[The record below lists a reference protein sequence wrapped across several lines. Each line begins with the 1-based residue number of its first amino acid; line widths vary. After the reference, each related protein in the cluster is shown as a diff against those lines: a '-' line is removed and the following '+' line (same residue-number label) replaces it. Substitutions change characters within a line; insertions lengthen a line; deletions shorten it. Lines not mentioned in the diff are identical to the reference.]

1 MLPTRNILK
10 KVSDINRCDQNTVF
24 GFIRRIQRLIKNKH
38 IPLVIEYICL
48 LFFYE
53 TDRFYPESTSIRHP
67 DFAMLGMMDI
77 LDNAYSRK
85 FLYQWRFKANKNKKR
100 VHTLGESEVQLG
112 ITDVHRHFYTSS
124 ERTIK
129 LTSNGNM
136 CSYGP
141 GQTLS
146 RTNRPKNVEKW
157 NSSSTRILFN
167 DEIIM
172 SIDIEKKKMEY
183 VIQRSEDSYY
193 FYDNISIEFP
203 TPDQKYRMFVCHHG
217 KDNEIK
223 IKLTAFIK
231 VPRTSDK
238 THKELI
244 KDQIERIKCE
254 EVKKSNRGIIKL

>member
-1 MLPTRNILK
+1 MLSTRNIFK
-10 KVSDINRCDQNTVF
+10 KVSDINRCDQDTVF
-24 GFIRRIQRLIKNKH
+24 GFIRRIQRLVKNKR

-53 TDRFYPESTSIRHP
+53 TDRFGDSKITIKSRFSMMY
-67 DFAMLGMMDI
+67 GMMHI
-77 LDNAYSRK
+77 LDNEYSRK
-85 FLYQWRFKANKNKKR
+85 FLYQWRFKYCNNNKDTKSI
-100 VHTLGESEVQLG
+100 LQFG
-112 ITDVHRHFYTSS
+112 ITDEGDSR
-124 ERTIK
+124 K
-129 LTSNGNM
+129 LFWN
-136 CSYGP
+136 YRIR
-141 GQTLS
+141 LS
-146 RTNRPKNVEKW
+146 TDGRVWKFTPMVRINYVPNLEKW
-157 NSSSTRILFN
+157 NSRSKWILSN

-172 SIDIEKKKMEY
+172 SMDIEKKKMEY

-254 EVKKSNRGIIKL
+254 EVKKSIRGIIKL

>member
-1 MLPTRNILK
+1 MLPTKNILK
-10 KVSDINRCDQNTVF
+10 KVSDINRRDQSTVF

-53 TDRFYPESTSIRHP
+53 TDRFYPESTIRYP

-146 RTNRPKNVEKW
+146 ETAIRKNVEKW

-172 SIDIEKKKMEY
+172 SMDIEKKKMEY
-183 VIQRSEDSYY
+183 VIQRGTYVYCFPD
-193 FYDNISIEFP
+193 ISIEFP
-203 TPDQKYRMFVCHHG
+203 APNQKYRMFVLHRG
-217 KDNEIK
+217 QDKEIE
-223 IKLTAFIK
+223 IKLTAFTK

-238 THKELI
+238 THNELI